1 MAGKMVC
8 CRSIRSLDGS
18 LNMTANNYKNKSYT
32 MPEHGDELPK
42 TLEALVDA
50 GNLGIKSGKGFYDY
64 TDVDIEALKA
74 KRDKQLFEVFRL
86 EKKFLNDP
94 V

>member
-1 MAGKMVC
+1 M
-8 CRSIRSLDGS
+8 
-18 LNMTANNYKNKSYT
+18 
-32 MPEHGDELPK
+32 
-42 TLEALVDA
+42 DA

-64 TDVDIEALKA
+64 TGVDIEALKA

-86 EKKFLNDP
+86 AKKFMDDP

>member
-1 MAGKMVC
+1 MSDNKGRIIFLAHYLADHADENNPITTEALITALSEKGYSAN
-8 CRSIRSLDGS
+8 RNTIRS
-18 LNMTANNYKNKSYT
+18 
-32 MPEHGDELPK
+32 
-42 TLEALVDA
+42 
-50 GNLGIKSGKGFYDY
+50 
-64 TDVDIEALKA
+64 DIEALKA

>member
-1 MAGKMVC
+1 
-8 CRSIRSLDGS
+8 
-18 LNMTANNYKNKSYT
+18 
-32 MPEHGDELPK
+32 MPEHGDEMPK
-42 TLEALVDA
+42 VLAEHVEA
-50 GNLGIKSGKGFYDY
+50 GELGIKTGKGFYDY
-64 TDVDIEALKA
+64 TGVDMDALKA